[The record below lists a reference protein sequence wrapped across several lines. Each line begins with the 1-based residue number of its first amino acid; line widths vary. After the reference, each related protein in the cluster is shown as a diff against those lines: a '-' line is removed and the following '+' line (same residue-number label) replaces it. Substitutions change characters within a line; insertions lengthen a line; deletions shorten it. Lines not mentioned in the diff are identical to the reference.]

1 MKILENL
8 AVYQYLK
15 NFKMKSVVILNKVIV
30 WHCITKCV
38 NIWKI
43 YTTQWINIFQM
54 TSAWYKYK
62 IDQWILK

>member
-15 NFKMKSVVILNKVIV
+15 NFKMKSVVVLNKVIV
-30 WHCITKCV
+30 WYCITKCV

-54 TSAWYKYK
+54 TSAWCKYK
-62 IDQWILK
+62 TDQWILK

>member
-30 WHCITKCV
+30 
-38 NIWKI
+38 
-43 YTTQWINIFQM
+43 
-54 TSAWYKYK
+54 
-62 IDQWILK
+62 